1 MDSRWVKEERQL
13 PKQDQEEAIKETKK
27 VLQNSTIFQRRLDR
41 ILEEMFNTS
50 LRDDEDF
57 NKPGWEREAVAN
69 ASRRKV
75 LREIRKLIE
84 LK

>member
-13 PKQDQEEAIKETKK
+13 PKQDQQEAIEEIQK
-27 VLQNSTIFQRRLDR
+27 VLKNSTIFQRRLDR